1 MMLSQDRTFSTETDP
16 VAPHPRLPA
25 EGADDSAAGRHVL
38 SPPSQ
43 PERNIVTSLDV
54 PAAGSTAAVGRFAPA
69 LRQLYLVRS
78 GFAVVWA
85 ALLFAD
91 KSDLGAFGITLL
103 VLYPLFDVAAAIADA
118 RSSGAT
124 GPLRGLQTN
133 IAISTVAA
141 VGLAVAG
148 ASGVPAVLRVWGAW
162 AVVSGALQLFVGLS
176 RRKRRMGGQW
186 PMILS
191 GGISVLAG
199 TQFCLSA
206 SASDP
211 KLTNVGGYAVLGG
224 IFFLVSA
231 LRLGRAH
238 QAD

>member
-1 MMLSQDRTFSTETDP
+1 M
-16 VAPHPRLPA
+16 
-25 EGADDSAAGRHVL
+25 
-38 SPPSQ
+38 
-43 PERNIVTSLDV
+43 TSLDAPV
-54 PAAGSTAAVGRFAPA
+54 AGSTTAVGTFVQA
-69 LRQLYLVRS
+69 LRRLYFVRF

-91 KSDLGAFGITLL
+91 KSHLGASGITLL
-103 VLYPLFDVAAAIADA
+103 VLYPLFDVAAAIVDA

-162 AVVSGALQLFVGLS
+162 AVVSGAVQLFVGLS
-176 RRKRRMGGQW
+176 RRKRLMGGQW
-186 PMILS
+186 PMMLS

-199 TQFCLSA
+199 TQFFLGA

-211 KLTNVGGYAVLGG
+211 KLTDVGGYAVLGG

-231 LRLGRAH
+231 LRLGRAR